1 MEREGGG
8 WGWGRPRS
16 QLAEGQGIRALN
28 SRPGQASEHACPGL
42 GSSSPP
48 PRLPEPPSVTW
59 PAGRTGNSPREGG
72 GR

>member
-16 QLAEGQGIRALN
+16 QLAEGMGIRALS

-42 GSSSPP
+42 GSSSPTP
-48 PRLPEPPSVTW
+48 QAPGAALGHVARG
-59 PAGRTGNSPREGG
+59 ADR
-72 GR
+72 